1 MINAPRKT
9 LLLSDVILKLMGEGL
24 KEHHDVLQ
32 LWDHPDLEAFAA
44 GPGQAVDA
52 IVYAGETKLPPDF
65 IDALPKL
72 GLIACVSVGYDGVD
86 VPRARARGVEV
97 THASYLNAD
106 DVADHAMGL
115 TIAAWKGI
123 LAGHEHLMS
132 GRWEAGER
140 LRPFGSLTGKT
151 LGVVGL
157 GHIGEG
163 VARRAEAFGMKVQWW
178 APRAKDAAWPR
189 AESLLALAEASDVL
203 VLAMR
208 ADESNRGSINREIIE
223 AVGKRGLIV
232 NVSRGWVIDEDELIA
247 ALKEK
252 RLGMAALDVFAEE
265 PTHAARWADVPNVVL
280 TPHAAGSSAETV
292 VRLRDQAIENLRRHF
307 TGEPLLSPAPQ

>member
-1 MINAPRKT
+1 MARKT
-9 LLLSDVILKLMGEGL
+9 LLMSDIILKLMGEGL
-24 KEHHDVLQ
+24 KEHYEVLQ
-32 LWDHPDLEAFAA
+32 LWDYPDQMAFAA
-44 GPGQAVDA
+44 GEGQSVDA
-52 IVYAGETKLPPDF
+52 IVYAGETKLHPDF
-65 IDALPKL
+65 IDALPNL

-132 GRWEAGER
+132 GKWEQGQR
-140 LRPFGSLTGKT
+140 LRPFGSMTGKT

-178 APRAKDAAWPR
+178 APRLKDAAWPR

-208 ADESNRGSINREIIE
+208 ADDSNRGCIDRQIIE

-247 ALKEK
+247 ALKDK

-265 PTHAARWADVPNVVL
+265 PTQAARWADVPNIVL

-292 VRLRDQAIENLRRHF
+292 VRLRDQAVENLRRHF
-307 TGEPLLSPAPQ
+307 AGEPLLSPAPQ

>member
-1 MINAPRKT
+1 MTDAARRTI
-9 LLLSDVILKLMGEGL
+9 LMSDPILKLMGEGL
-24 KEHHDVLQ
+24 KDQYEVLQ
-32 LWDHPDLEAFAA
+32 LWDFADLAALAA
-44 GPGQAVDA
+44 GPGQAIEA

-65 IDALPKL
+65 IDALSSLK
-72 GLIACVSVGYDGVD
+72 LIACVSVGYDGVN

-97 THASYLNAD
+97 THASFLNAD

-123 LAGHEHLMS
+123 LAGHDHLMA
-132 GRWEAGER
+132 GKWEAGER

-189 AESLLALAEASDVL
+189 AASLLALAQASDVL
-203 VLAMR
+203 VVAAR

-247 ALKEK
+247 ALKDR

-265 PTHAARWADVPNVVL
+265 PTHSARWADVPNVVL

-292 VRLRDQAIENLRRHF
+292 VRLRDQAVENMRRLF
-307 TGEPLLSPAPQ
+307 AGEPLLSPAPQ